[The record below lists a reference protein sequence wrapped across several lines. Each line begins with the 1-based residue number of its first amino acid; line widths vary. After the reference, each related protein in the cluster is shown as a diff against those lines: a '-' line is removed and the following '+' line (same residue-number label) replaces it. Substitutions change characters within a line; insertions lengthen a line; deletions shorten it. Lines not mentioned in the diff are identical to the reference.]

1 MYLCVFYIYIGR
13 SRYMDKSVF
22 SVVDHES
29 IDIVNKGIA
38 QLAALGATV
47 VEPAE
52 EDGGLF
58 TPYLKKY
65 YPQLMN
71 ATYIANWKDDAAND
85 DENRDDLA
93 EILRLAEQPSSA
105 PPSLSM
111 LTIGGDG
118 RFVGQGRFSLEK

>member
-1 MYLCVFYIYIGR
+1 
-13 SRYMDKSVF
+13 
-22 SVVDHES
+22 
-29 IDIVNKGIA
+29 
-38 QLAALGATV
+38 
-47 VEPAE
+47 
-52 EDGGLF
+52 
-58 TPYLKKY
+58 
-65 YPQLMN
+65 MN
-71 ATYIANWKDDAAND
+71 ATYIANWKDAAAND